1 MKYFKKNFFYLL
13 LSTLIVLLIYIFYK
27 SEIYWQGSQREYY
40 LKYFIFIIFLILFLN
55 IIFFY
60 FSRKYNVY
68 LIIIFSSI
76 FFSLYLFEGL
86 IKINNNILTIK
97 KKIKLNQEQQREYDT
112 RTKIEVY
119 NDLKKKTSNT
129 TVTIGTGNFILNSNL
144 PILPLSGKSY
154 SQTIHCNELGYY
166 SIYKSDRYGFNNPDN
181 EWDKKE
187 IKYLLIG
194 DSLTHGGCVKE
205 KNDIA
210 SYLRI
215 LSKESSLNLGYVGNG
230 PLSEYAI
237 LREYLKPNV
246 KNIIWFFYE
255 GNDTE
260 DLLNELKSE
269 ILNKYLNDRSYTQ
282 NLILKQ
288 NLIDQLSEEEIK
300 KWHDQYKVKKN
311 LTEFSRF
318 IKLSDLRTTIF
329 PPRRAK
335 LSKKFRVVMELT
347 KKLAIEN
354 NSNLYFVYLPQY
366 QSINKQNN
374 NLYYEVKNIIENLN
388 ITFIDIK
395 KEVFDR
401 ERDPFKLFP
410 FGLFGHY
417 NEDGYKKIAAVI
429 KKRVNN

>member
-1 MKYFKKNFFYLL
+1 MERAKKKIFYFL
-13 LSTLIVLLIYIFYK
+13 LSILILLLIYIFYK
-27 SEIYWQGSQREYY
+27 SEIYWQGSQRKYY
-40 LKYFIFIIFLILFLN
+40 LKYFILISFIILFLN
-55 IIFFY
+55 FSFFY
-60 FSRKYNVY
+60 ISRKYNIY
-68 LIIIFSSI
+68 LTIILGSI
-76 FFSLYLFEGL
+76 FFSLYLFEGFL
-86 IKINNNILTIK
+86 KINNNILTIN
-97 KKIKLNQEQQREYDT
+97 KKIKLNQKQQKEYDT
-112 RTKIEVY
+112 RTKIEIY

-129 TVTIGTGNFILNSNL
+129 TVVIGAGNYISNNNL

-154 SQTIHCNELGYY
+154 SQTIHCNEQGYY

-187 IKYLLIG
+187 IKYFLIG
-194 DSLTHGGCVKE
+194 DSFPHGACVKE

-210 SYLRI
+210 SFLRV
-215 LSKESSLNLGYVGNG
+215 LSRESSLNLGYVGNG

-255 GNDTE
+255 ANDTE

-269 ILNKYLNDRSYTQ
+269 ILNKYLKDGSYSQ
-282 NLILKQ
+282 NLIFKQ
-288 NLIDQLSEEEIK
+288 NLIDQLAEEEIK
-300 KWHDQYKVKKN
+300 KWHGQYKVKTN

-335 LSKKFRVVMELT
+335 LNDKFRVIMELT
-347 KKLAIEN
+347 KKIATEN

-366 QSINKQNN
+366 QSINKQNS
-374 NLYYEVKNIIENLN
+374 NLYYEVKNIIESLN

-395 KEVFDR
+395 KEVFDK

-410 FGLFGHY
+410 FSLNGHY
-417 NEDGYKKIAAVI
+417 NEDGYKKIATVI
-429 KKRVNN
+429 KKAINN